1 MKQYS
6 TKELVEELCKRAGV
20 ETCWIRPEWQY
31 EVAVM
36 TDQPR
41 VGEFEGAFEYLKGG
55 MHEGNNKG
63 PAWIL
68 VVTD

>member
-1 MKQYS
+1 MQNFT
-6 TKELVEELCKRAGV
+6 TKELVTELKRREGV
-20 ETCWIRPEWQY
+20 ENVWVKPEWQY
-31 EVAVM
+31 EVAVQ
-36 TDQPR
+36 TDEPHPK
-41 VGEFEGAFEYLKGG
+41 GFEWGRYLEGG